1 MSRELVGRIREFVK
15 QRERIELATQL
26 IEPRRMASA
35 AAGAWGER
43 RCCTAYTQRHTH
55 RHSVVHA
62 ADADFVNICWWL
74 GRPGGG
80 LYHSVVMVAPVP
92 GSV

>member
-1 MSRELVGRIREFVK
+1 MLYG
-15 QRERIELATQL
+15 
-26 IEPRRMASA
+26 
-35 AAGAWGER
+35 
-43 RCCTAYTQRHTH
+43 AYTQRHTH

>member
-1 MSRELVGRIREFVK
+1 
-15 QRERIELATQL
+15 
-26 IEPRRMASA
+26 MASA
-35 AAGAWGER
+35 AAGAWGGGDVVR
-43 RCCTAYTQRHTH
+43 RTRAAHTQTQRRTHT
-55 RHSVVHA
+55 

-80 LYHSVVMVAPVP
+80 LYHSVVMVAAEA